1 MQISFDL
8 DDNAVARLRFIMAEH
23 NASMPSHPMDENRL
37 AQSLVLAVLGDDL
50 FAHPNHP
57 LDA

>member
-1 MQISFDL
+1 MQICFNL
-8 DDNAVARLRFIMAEH
+8 DDEAAARLRFVMAEH
-23 NASMPSHPMDENRL
+23 NASMPTHPMDENRL
-37 AQSLVLAVLGDDL
+37 AQSLGLAVLDDDL